1 MSPVTGHFESTVV
14 LVCAHGHTHTHTVYS
29 LINPLDCDDNR
40 TLTWT
45 DCHLSHWVNSHFVLL
60 YLLITELQGCLTL
73 YLFIFM
79 TKKRKSLC

>member
-1 MSPVTGHFESTVV
+1 M
-14 LVCAHGHTHTHTVYS
+14 CAHTHTVYS
-29 LINPLDCDDNR
+29 LINTLDCDDNR

-73 YLFIFM
+73 YLFIFII
-79 TKKRKSLC
+79 KKDVVYAKVSFFFSMSHA